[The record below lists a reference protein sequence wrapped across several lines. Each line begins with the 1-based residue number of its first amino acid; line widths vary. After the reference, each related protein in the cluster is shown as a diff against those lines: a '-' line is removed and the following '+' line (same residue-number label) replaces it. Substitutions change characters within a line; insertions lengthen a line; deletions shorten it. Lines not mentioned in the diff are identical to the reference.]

1 MEKKVWEI
9 RLLSPPR
16 VLKHC
21 KKCGRKTAFAC
32 SGQFRVNAQRRYLDI
47 WLIYKCS
54 NCDATWNA
62 AVFSRVSPKSIHA
75 ELLDGFYRNDAAL
88 AERYAM
94 DYASLR
100 GDGAEV
106 EPPEYSVIGDSFPPD
121 AAVELEIKPQYPLP
135 IRVSS
140 LVRAELHL
148 SQKGYSQLV
157 TSGTIQSVPNQDLLK
172 CRLNG
177 GITLIFHGCPPY
189 LW

>member
-1 MEKKVWEI
+1 MEKTVWEI
-9 RLLSPPR
+9 RLLSPPQ

-62 AVFSRVSPKSIHA
+62 AVFSRISPQSINA
-75 ELLDGFYRNDAAL
+75 ELLDGFCQNDAAL

-94 DYASLR
+94 DYAFLR
-100 GDGAEV
+100 GNGAEV
-106 EPPEYSVIGDSFPPD
+106 EPPEYSVIGDSFSPD

-140 LVRAELHL
+140 LVRAKLHL
-148 SQKGYSQLV
+148 SQKEYSQLV
-157 TSGTIQSVPNQDLLK
+157 TCGAVKSIPSQGLLK

-177 GITLIFHGCPPY
+177 GITLIFHG
-189 LW
+189 